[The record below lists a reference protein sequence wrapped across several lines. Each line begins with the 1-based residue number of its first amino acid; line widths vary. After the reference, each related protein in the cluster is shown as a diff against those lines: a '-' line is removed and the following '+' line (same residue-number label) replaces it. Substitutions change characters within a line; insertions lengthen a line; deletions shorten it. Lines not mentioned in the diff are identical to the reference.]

1 MRDIQKM
8 DRGPERLVGKR
19 DRRAN
24 RGERRKKGRA
34 KESDTLPRENYW
46 WGPEGWGAAVA
57 GLRFV
62 LVLVSVPLPLTNIPT
77 FLVMDSYTAS
87 QARLSP

>member
-1 MRDIQKM
+1 MRDIQEM
-8 DRGPERLVGKR
+8 DHGPERLVGKR

-46 WGPEGWGAAVA
+46 WGPEGLRGWGAAVA

-62 LVLVSVPLPLTNIPT
+62 LVLVSVPLPLTFPH
-77 FLVMDSYTAS
+77 F
-87 QARLSP
+87 

>member
-8 DRGPERLVGKR
+8 DQGPERLVGKR

-34 KESDTLPRENYW
+34 KESDTLPRENT
-46 WGPEGWGAAVA
+46 GGAQK
-57 GLRFV
+57 G
-62 LVLVSVPLPLTNIPT
+62 
-77 FLVMDSYTAS
+77 
-87 QARLSP
+87 

>member
-8 DRGPERLVGKR
+8 DQGPKRLVGKR

-24 RGERRKKGRA
+24 RGERRKKGKA
-34 KESDTLPRENYW
+34 KESDTLPRENYS
-46 WGPEGWGAAVA
+46 E

-62 LVLVSVPLPLTNIPT
+62 LVLVSVPLPLTFPH
-77 FLVMDSYTAS
+77 F
-87 QARLSP
+87 